1 MREKKFLVL
10 DTETTTLNFAN
21 NYNSKQKQKI
31 AIARPLVYDI
41 GYVII
46 NASGKI
52 LKKVNYLVEDVYD
65 VPELFNTAYYS
76 NKRETYEMLLEKGEI
91 TIEKW
96 YNILKALESD
106 LQDVECIAAAN
117 ATFDFKKAIPFT
129 NEFFYH
135 KDYKGDFI
143 KWLDVQQTIFENIV
157 RGVKSDNKNTEY
169 LKPVFTL
176 FKKDYV
182 LTDIWTIAC
191 NHFSDSVKFKKFCIN
206 NEKTTKSV
214 QFFSTTVETI
224 YSYYK
229 KNAEYVESHT
239 ALDDAIVESEILSK
253 LIKAGD
259 FDIELSAFPFKK
271 LGTTIKFVKEKYPK
285 GREKIKQQLQAYITK
300 NNGDTINNSYWI
312 KVKKLYNE
320 L

>member
-1 MREKKFLVL
+1 MRERRFLIL
-10 DTETTTLNFAN
+10 DTETTTLPIAN
-21 NYNSKQKQKI
+21 NYNSEQKQKI

-52 LKKVNYLVEDVYD
+52 LKKVNYLVKDIYD
-65 VPELFNTAYYS
+65 NAELFNTAYYS
-76 NKRETYEMLLEKGEI
+76 NKREIYEMLLEKGEI

-96 YNILKALESD
+96 YNILKELEKD
-106 LQDVECIAAAN
+106 LQGVECIAAAN

-129 NEFFYH
+129 GEYFYH
-135 KDYKGDFI
+135 KDYKKDFE
-143 KWLDVQQTIFENIV
+143 KWLNSQEIIVENIAANI
-157 RGVKSDNKNTEY
+157 KSDSKNTDF

-176 FKKDYV
+176 LKKDYV
-182 LTDIWTIAC
+182 LTEIWTIAC
-191 NHFSDSVKFKKFCIN
+191 NHFSDSVKFKKFCID